1 MKCTLRQGCPDP
13 GMGGFC
19 PVDQKTWLEFSPQ
32 GLALDTLAL
41 HHLTECWPT
50 FGSFLSPEYNQ
61 SFTLSI
67 NRSHRGFRRV
77 VASRGLKLE
86 LLHKG

>member
-1 MKCTLRQGCPDP
+1 MQHDTA
-13 GMGGFC
+13 
-19 PVDQKTWLEFSPQ
+19 
-32 GLALDTLAL
+32 ALIPKSL
-41 HHLTECWPT
+41 
-50 FGSFLSPEYNQ
+50 LSPEYNQ

-67 NRSHRGFRRV
+67 NRNHRSFRRV